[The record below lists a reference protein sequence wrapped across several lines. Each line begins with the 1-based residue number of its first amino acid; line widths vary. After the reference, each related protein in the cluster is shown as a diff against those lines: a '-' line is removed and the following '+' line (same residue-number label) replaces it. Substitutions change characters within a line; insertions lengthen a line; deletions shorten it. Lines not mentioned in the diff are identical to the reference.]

1 MITACNPWLP
11 TSAAAALTLTSLPSV
26 ELDNQADRLPDSK
39 LSAKIWSE
47 VIGGIIGVRV
57 AVAIE
62 ALVAVAGTIGVRVA
76 VDSEPLVAVAGTIG
90 VFVAVA
96 ANVAGIE
103 VGVRVSVGVANG
115 ADVEV
120 PVAVG
125 FGPPPAPTQLAL
137 PVSVKVCPAIG
148 TNCQS

>member
-1 MITACNPWLP
+1 PVN
-11 TSAAAALTLTSLPSV
+11 AAAALTLRSLPSV
-26 ELDNQADRLPDSK
+26 ESDVQVEKLPASK

-47 VIGGIIGVRV
+47 EIGGTIGVRV

-62 ALVAVAGTIGVRVA
+62 ALVAVAGTIGVC
-76 VDSEPLVAVAGTIG
+76 
-90 VFVAVA
+90 VAVA

-125 FGPPPAPTQLAL
+125 FDPPP
-137 PVSVKVCPAIG
+137 V
-148 TNCQS
+148 